1 MSSGSNSNIPVKKE
15 GGHPGKS
22 IWLLWRTLFEID
34 NHYTPIKPI
43 GKGAYGVVCSAKNAL
58 SGEKVAI
65 KKITNAFENV
75 TDSRRTLREI
85 TLLRY
90 LKHENIIAVRDILR
104 PPSRDLFHDVYLVYE
119 LMDTDLHQI
128 IRSPQDLTDDHCQY
142 FIYQVLRGLK
152 YVHSANVLH
161 RDLKPSNLLLNSEC
175 LMKVCDF
182 GLARSLLEYRAE
194 GEDSAAES
202 PVMTDYVATRWY
214 RAPEILAG
222 SNSYGTAV
230 DLWSLGCIFGEMLGG
245 KPVFPGTSTLDQVCV
260 LHACAACVCAVR
272 VGMACPPAAAA
283 REGGPHLA
291 SPTLLLPV
299 LSPARALTRCDT
311 PPSWLPLGSSK
322 RLATAWA
329 RPTSQIWPASTR
341 ALRWRCSTRWPS
353 PRTRSAPRSAATPPL
368 TSVRRRP
375 PAPPSSTRR
384 RRGASSSRR
393 PRRATRRLS
402 CCVR

>member
-1 MSSGSNSNIPVKKE
+1 MQQLFGGQIALRRGGSAALQRGLME
-15 GGHPGKS
+15 
-22 IWLLWRTLFEID
+22 EID
-34 NHYTPIKPI
+34 KPVLKRYEAGQKL
-43 GKGAYGVVCSAKNAL
+43 GKGAYGIVWKAVDKKSKDTVAL
-58 SGEKVAI
+58 
-65 KKITNAFENV
+65 KKIFDAFQNA
-75 TDSRRTLREI
+75 TDAQRTYREVI
-85 TLLRY
+85 FLLQMGQ
-90 LKHENIIAVRDILR
+90 HENIVQL
-104 PPSRDLFHDVYLVYE
+104 HDVMKAENDKDLYLVFEYME
-119 LMDTDLHQI
+119 TDLHAV
-128 IRSPQDLTDDHCQY
+128 IRANILEDVHKQY
-142 FIYQVLRGLK
+142 ILYQTFKALK
-152 YVHSANVLH
+152 YMHSAQLVH

-341 ALRWRCSTRWPS
+341 ASRWKCSTRWPS

>member
-1 MSSGSNSNIPVKKE
+1 ME
-15 GGHPGKS
+15 
-22 IWLLWRTLFEID
+22 EID
-34 NHYTPIKPI
+34 KPVLKRYEAGQKL
-43 GKGAYGVVCSAKNAL
+43 GKGAYGIVWKAVDKKSKDTVAL
-58 SGEKVAI
+58 
-65 KKITNAFENV
+65 KKIFDAFQNA
-75 TDSRRTLREI
+75 TDAQRTYREVI
-85 TLLRY
+85 FLLQMGQ
-90 LKHENIIAVRDILR
+90 HENIVQL
-104 PPSRDLFHDVYLVYE
+104 HDVMKAENDKDLYLVFEYME
-119 LMDTDLHQI
+119 TDLHAV
-128 IRSPQDLTDDHCQY
+128 IRANILEDVHKQY
-142 FIYQVLRGLK
+142 ILYQTFKALK
-152 YVHSANVLH
+152 YMHSAQLVH

>member
-1 MSSGSNSNIPVKKE
+1 MQQLFGGQIALRRGGSAALQRGLME
-15 GGHPGKS
+15 
-22 IWLLWRTLFEID
+22 EID
-34 NHYTPIKPI
+34 KPVLKRYEAGQKL
-43 GKGAYGVVCSAKNAL
+43 GKGAYGIVWKAVDKKSKDTVAL
-58 SGEKVAI
+58 
-65 KKITNAFENV
+65 KKIFDAFQNA
-75 TDSRRTLREI
+75 TDAQRTYREVI
-85 TLLRY
+85 FLLQMGQ
-90 LKHENIIAVRDILR
+90 HENIVQL
-104 PPSRDLFHDVYLVYE
+104 HDVMKAENDKDLYLVFEYME
-119 LMDTDLHQI
+119 TDLHAV
-128 IRSPQDLTDDHCQY
+128 IRANILEDVHKQY
-142 FIYQVLRGLK
+142 ILYQTFKALK
-152 YVHSANVLH
+152 YMHSAQLVH